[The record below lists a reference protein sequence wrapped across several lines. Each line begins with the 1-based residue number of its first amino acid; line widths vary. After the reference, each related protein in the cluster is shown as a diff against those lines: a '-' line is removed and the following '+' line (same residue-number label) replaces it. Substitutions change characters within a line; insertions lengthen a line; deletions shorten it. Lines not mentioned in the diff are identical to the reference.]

1 MLVKEFSNL
10 IFLILKA
17 SMSNSKLRVGNV
29 ISLWSPLNS
38 YEVKCVT
45 IEKDLVKIEVE
56 QDSETKLI
64 DVVAYTDFLS
74 FDDLV
79 RVIDRDNVLWE
90 GEAIEL
96 WKKVPEALVHRK
108 IKSTTYENRHS
119 KCVTVNIY
127 IV

>member
-1 MLVKEFSNL
+1 MIVKEFSKL

-79 RVIDRDNVLWE
+79 RVIERDNVLWE

-108 IKSTTYENRHS
+108 IKNTTYETRYS

-127 IV
+127 VV

>member
-1 MLVKEFSNL
+1 MIVKEFSNL

-108 IKSTTYENRHS
+108 IKHTSYENRYS
-119 KCVTVNIY
+119 KGVTVNIY

>member
-17 SMSNSKLRVGNV
+17 SMSYSKLRVGNV

-96 WKKVPEALVHRK
+96 WKQVPEALVHRK
-108 IKSTTYENRHS
+108 IKNTSYENRYS
-119 KCVTVNIY
+119 KGVTVNIY

>member
-1 MLVKEFSNL
+1 MLVKEFSKL

-108 IKSTTYENRHS
+108 IKNTSYENRYS
-119 KCVTVNIY
+119 KGVTVNIY

>member
-108 IKSTTYENRHS
+108 RKNTTYENRYS
-119 KCVTVNIY
+119 KGVTVNIY

>member
-1 MLVKEFSNL
+1 MLVKEFSKL

-108 IKSTTYENRHS
+108 IKNTTYENRYS

-127 IV
+127 VV

>member
-1 MLVKEFSNL
+1 MLVKDFSNL
-10 IFLILKA
+10 IFSILKA
-17 SMSNSKLRVGNV
+17 SMSYSKLRVGNV

-38 YEVKCVT
+38 YEVKGVT

-56 QDSETKLI
+56 QYSETKLI

-96 WKKVPEALVHRK
+96 WKQVPEALMHRK
-108 IKSTTYENRHS
+108 IKTASYENRYS
-119 KCVTVNIY
+119 NGVTVNIY

>member
-10 IFLILKA
+10 IFSILKA
-17 SMSNSKLRVGNV
+17 SMSYSKLRVGNV

-56 QDSETKLI
+56 QYSETKLI

-74 FDDLV
+74 FDDFV

-96 WKKVPEALVHRK
+96 WKQVPEALVHRK
-108 IKSTTYENRHS
+108 IKNTSYENRYS
-119 KCVTVNIY
+119 KGVTVNIY

>member
-10 IFLILKA
+10 IFSILKA
-17 SMSNSKLRVGNV
+17 SMSYSKLRVGNV

-96 WKKVPEALVHRK
+96 WKQVPEALVHRK
-108 IKSTTYENRHS
+108 IKNTSYENRYS
-119 KCVTVNIY
+119 KGVTVNIY

>member
-108 IKSTTYENRHS
+108 IKNTSYENRYS
-119 KCVTVNIY
+119 KGVTVNIY

>member
-45 IEKDLVKIEVE
+45 IEKDWVKIEVE

-96 WKKVPEALVHRK
+96 WKQVPEALVHRK
-108 IKSTTYENRHS
+108 IKNTSYENRYS
-119 KCVTVNIY
+119 KGVTVNIY

>member
-1 MLVKEFSNL
+1 MIVKEFSNL

-79 RVIDRDNVLWE
+79 RVIYRDNVLWE

-96 WKKVPEALVHRK
+96 WKQVPEALVHRK
-108 IKSTTYENRHS
+108 IKNTSYENRYS
-119 KCVTVNIY
+119 KGVTVNIY

>member
-1 MLVKEFSNL
+1 MLVKEFSKL

-108 IKSTTYENRHS
+108 IKNTTYENRYS

>member
-1 MLVKEFSNL
+1 MIVKEFSNL

-56 QDSETKLI
+56 QYSETKLI

-74 FDDLV
+74 FDDFV

-96 WKKVPEALVHRK
+96 WKQVPEALVHRK
-108 IKSTTYENRHS
+108 IKNTSYENRYS
-119 KCVTVNIY
+119 KGVTVNIY

>member
-1 MLVKEFSNL
+1 MLVKEFSKL

-108 IKSTTYENRHS
+108 IKNTTYENRNS

-127 IV
+127 VV

>member
-17 SMSNSKLRVGNV
+17 SMSNSRLRVGNV

-79 RVIDRDNVLWE
+79 RVMDRDNVLWE

-96 WKKVPEALVHRK
+96 WKQVPEALVHRK
-108 IKSTTYENRHS
+108 IKSTTYENRYS

>member
-96 WKKVPEALVHRK
+96 WKQVPEALVHRK
-108 IKSTTYENRHS
+108 IKNTSYENRYS
-119 KCVTVNIY
+119 KGVTVNIY